1 MINNLKDFKASS
13 KKLQSILQTYEIK
26 TPEAFRLSNSAS
38 LNFMARILGYE
49 NYNTIKPVLDK
60 GYLKEKSMFIEIK
73 KHQGIT
79 VINQDEPIWTE
90 KFENC
95 LIGLHQ
101 IYNVEFLSENNDK
114 SIHFSFSSDGK
125 EWIRYK
131 FSKDGM
137 GEYNRIKRILDEL
150 TKK

>member
-1 MINNLKDFKASS
+1 MINNLKDFKTST

-49 NYNTIKPVLDK
+49 NYNTIKPVLDQE
-60 GYLKEKSMFIEIK
+60 YSKEKSMFIEIK

-79 VINQDEPIWTE
+79 VINPDEPIWTE

-101 IYNVEFLSENNDK
+101 IHNVEFLSENNEK
-114 SIHFSFSSDGK
+114 AIHFSFNE
-125 EWIRYK
+125 EWTRYK
-131 FSKDGM
+131 FSKDAM